1 MSEQLNYQQLKNIK
15 QVAKVC
21 GMDDMGT
28 IENST
33 GTFSIDGSKISG
45 DISGNAAG
53 ITGSITAANLSLST
67 ADTLDCNISGNAAFA
82 SAAEAG
88 SALETTL
95 NEKLDAA
102 NAVTHTA
109 TVHYYMQ
116 QIYTAQQNIQVFAG
130 HGLMVGDIIVN
141 TTGFEDGTK
150 VSAITE
156 NSLGYSII
164 SLNKN
169 WIPNVL
175 SNSIN
180 VIGIRDKAVFNSI
193 NDNKMGALYL
203 DGYFSEERETQI
215 ELDSQNLSFSRWL
228 FKTDPGGYL
237 TYGGVDGGAG
247 SRDWGTWDYG
257 TYGLAVHR
265 QVAARGYYAYSDE
278 RIKENIEDVPDALAL
293 DQVRQL
299 PCRYYQYK
307 DKVTNGPGTVI
318 GFIAQEVKEVLP
330 SAVNTATQFIP
341 DHLRLGEV
349 TWEDVD
355 GKHFMTVSNL
365 NEDVVA
371 GTTMK
376 FHCYTGTP
384 AEFNED
390 GSLKT
395 PPSENYAEV
404 TKEVIMNEEGKF
416 AMDGHYDG
424 VYISGKLV
432 HDFLHI
438 DKQRI
443 FALHHSAIQELDR
456 TVETQKT
463 TISNLQSTVESQQAV
478 LNTLLARVAVLEG

>member
-109 TVHYYMQ
+109 TVYYYMQ

-180 VIGIRDKAVFNSI
+180 VIGIRGKAVFNSI
-193 NDNKMGALYL
+193 NDNKMGALALTSYQ
-203 DGYFSEERETQI
+203 T
-215 ELDSQNLSFSRWL
+215 LSGNDMTTFHS
-228 FKTDPGGYL
+228 
-237 TYGGVDGGAG
+237 
-247 SRDWGTWDYG
+247 
-257 TYGLAVHR
+257 
-265 QVAARGYYAYSDE
+265 YYAYLNGHGINSNQNWSTNISNNGASFATYWNIWSLRCSQGICAKSILLGRDAASHSDA
-278 RIKENIEDVPDALAL
+278 RIKMNIEDVPDTLAL
-293 DQVRQL
+293 DQVRQI
-299 PCRYYQYK
+299 PCRY
-307 DKVTNGPGTVI
+307 
-318 GFIAQEVKEVLP
+318 
-330 SAVNTATQFIP
+330 
-341 DHLRLGEV
+341 
-349 TWEDVD
+349 
-355 GKHFMTVSNL
+355 
-365 NEDVVA
+365 
-371 GTTMK
+371 
-376 FHCYTGTP
+376 
-384 AEFNED
+384 
-390 GSLKT
+390 
-395 PPSENYAEV
+395 
-404 TKEVIMNEEGKF
+404 
-416 AMDGHYDG
+416 
-424 VYISGKLV
+424 
-432 HDFLHI
+432 
-438 DKQRI
+438 
-443 FALHHSAIQELDR
+443 
-456 TVETQKT
+456 
-463 TISNLQSTVESQQAV
+463 
-478 LNTLLARVAVLEG
+478 